1 MFIIFL
7 ILYLFYDYNICL
19 ISIKDMSIIFDKD
32 LKTKTKNVF
41 FYNNINKETQ
51 YANFIIITIKNI
63 MFYSFNSK
71 DNVYNKKLE
80 QPYYSEESF
89 LNEIIKNISD
99 DDNLRWECNKEK
111 INPNHKK
118 YLNIQKISDLVEK
131 NCKKSLEEL
140 KTEVPIDKNKFDK
153 LNYIEILTLIIK
165 DNTNKDLITYY
176 LKYLE
181 KNEKKL
187 SLEYIN
193 ELETFKSEYESYS
206 IMFEKEELKLRGLT
220 EKPLCEKDNFLEL
233 LNDITKF
240 DIKNNGELKNKVTTK
255 IKKLNLFNQPI
266 DISNPELYWYR
277 NSYIVYFSLYKLI
290 DKKEKDEQKEK
301 NENNITK
308 QKDENKLESKLNMM
322 KECIKK
328 ILDKKLFNKDYIIKS
343 KELLSSIMI
352 LISIPQN
359 TDIVEYNL
367 NLVESADKNYD
378 YNKELKT
385 YNIYKNKN
393 ENYYIYNYNKI
404 NKKLY
409 EPEQSCI
416 KNYVLNINNSLKLD
430 PIEINNYNEMLKY
443 FNEIIDFSKMKKFLS
458 IIFTSQTIKEAFKI
472 LYPEQFNFPFKNQ
485 QNALEFLDKYYHF
498 IPLKIPDLAAVTERF
513 SMEIYYL
520 LKYRKISLQEISTRN
535 NNILI
540 KKILYRGS
548 CVKSSCHEINHEFY
562 NIYLK
567 LTNGLIPLE
576 TPRKKNVN
584 KSESGKNIERLL
596 FGQPIHVLTLSQ
608 CLYLLNEKNYN
619 KTLIKFRNGFN
630 ELESDDLKFDNNS
643 TFNNFNE
650 ILNIENFDKIKLSI
664 INCEEGDN
672 NNNNNLNKDNNNEED
687 DIDNIDKIL
696 NLYGDIYIGD
706 SEDVNDVLGFI
717 RDFDKF

>member
-1 MFIIFL
+1 M
-7 ILYLFYDYNICL
+7 
-19 ISIKDMSIIFDKD
+19 
-32 LKTKTKNVF
+32 
-41 FYNNINKETQ
+41 
-51 YANFIIITIKNI
+51 
-63 MFYSFNSK
+63 
-71 DNVYNKKLE
+71 
-80 QPYYSEESF
+80 
-89 LNEIIKNISD
+89 
-99 DDNLRWECNKEK
+99 
-111 INPNHKK
+111 
-118 YLNIQKISDLVEK
+118 
-131 NCKKSLEEL
+131 
-140 KTEVPIDKNKFDK
+140 
-153 LNYIEILTLIIK
+153 
-165 DNTNKDLITYY
+165 
-176 LKYLE
+176 
-181 KNEKKL
+181 
-187 SLEYIN
+187 SLEYTN
-193 ELETFKSEYESYS
+193 ELETFESEYESYR

-220 EKPLCEKDNFLEL
+220 VKPFSEKDNFLEL
-233 LNDITKF
+233 LNDITKL
-240 DIKNNGELKNKVTTK
+240 DIKNNDELKNKVTTK

-266 DISNPELYWYR
+266 DIINPELYWYR
-277 NSYIVYFSLYKLI
+277 NSYIVYFALNNLI
-290 DKKEKDEQKEK
+290 EKKEKDEQKEK
-301 NENNITK
+301 EKNENNIMK
-308 QKDENKLESKLNMM
+308 PKDENKLEYKLNMM

-328 ILDKKLFNKDYIIKS
+328 ILDKKLFSKDYIIKN

-352 LISIPQN
+352 LLSIPQN

-367 NLVESADKNYD
+367 NLLESADKNYD

-393 ENYYIYNYNKI
+393 ENYYIYNYKNI
-404 NKKLY
+404 NNKLY

-430 PIEINNYNEMLKY
+430 PIEIKNYNEMLKY
-443 FNEIIDFSKMKKFLS
+443 FDEIIDFTKMKKFLS
-458 IIFTSQTIKEAFKI
+458 IIFTSQTIKDAFKI
-472 LYPEQFNFPFKNQ
+472 LYPEQFNFPFKNKQ
-485 QNALEFLDKYYHF
+485 KALEFLDKYYHF

-520 LKYRKISLQEISTRN
+520 LKYRNISLGEISTRN

-540 KKILYRGS
+540 KKVLYRGS

-576 TPRKKNVN
+576 TPRKKKVN

-596 FGQPIHVLTLSQ
+596 FGHPIHKLTLLQ

-630 ELESDDLKFDNNS
+630 KLESDDLKFDNNS
-643 TFNNFNE
+643 TFNIFNE
-650 ILNIENFDKIKLSI
+650 VLNIENFDKIKVSM

-672 NNNNNLNKDNNNEED
+672 NNNKNLNKENDNEED
-687 DIDNIDKIL
+687 DNEENDIDKII
-696 NLYGDIYIGD
+696 NLYGDTYIGD